1 MQYSSCEVVM
11 MLSLFSDVYF
21 FVHWLGEDSISV
33 VFSGKVKFEG
43 EANVGKE
50 CIITL
55 GKNNYTGEII
65 AIGKSSNQLNLD

>member
-1 MQYSSCEVVM
+1 MS
-11 MLSLFSDVYF
+11 SLFSDVYF
-21 FVHWLGEDSISV
+21 LVHWLGEDSVSV

-55 GKNNYTGEII
+55 ERITILER
-65 AIGKSSNQLNLD
+65 L